1 MEKSLLNSYD
11 SPPGGCFMVQAL
23 DTSGINSTRLKVVS
37 RTANDGI
44 PQKDQQTSVPDDA
57 VSVSINVETAKSKV
71 YNRHMIMEGQPSEDN
86 ALLRDYVV
94 KLLEEQG
101 LAVKFTIDS
110 DRSVDF
116 NTMTP
121 EEARELISEDGYF
134 GIEKTSDRIVEF
146 AISSAGNDPAK
157 LDQIKAAVLDGF
169 RQAEEAFGGVLAD
182 ISYDTLDAIME
193 KLDKWA
199 DQTPNTETT
208 AA

>member
-1 MEKSLLNSYD
+1 
-11 SPPGGCFMVQAL
+11 MVQAL
-23 DTSGINSTRLKVVS
+23 DTSGITSTRLKVVS
-37 RTANDGI
+37 RAADDGI
-44 PQKDQQTSVPDDA
+44 SRKDQQTSVPDDA
-57 VSVSINVETAKSKV
+57 VSVSINGETSMSTV
-71 YNRHMIMEGQPSEDN
+71 YNRQMILEGQPAEDN
-86 ALLRDYVV
+86 AFLRDYVV

-110 DRSVDF
+110 DRTVDF

-134 GIEKTSDRIVEF
+134 GIEKTSGRIVDF
-146 AISSAGNDPAK
+146 AISAAGNDPAK
-157 LDQIKAAVLDGF
+157 LEQIKAAVLDGF

-182 ISYDTLDAIME
+182 ISYDTLDVIME

-199 DQTPNTETT
+199 DQTPDTETT

>member
-1 MEKSLLNSYD
+1 
-11 SPPGGCFMVQAL
+11 MVQAL
-23 DTSGINSTRLKVVS
+23 NTSGITSTRLKVVS
-37 RTANDGI
+37 RTADDGI
-44 PQKDQQTSVPDDA
+44 SRKEQQTSVPDDA
-57 VSVSINVETAKSKV
+57 VSVSINGETSMSTV
-71 YNRHMIMEGQPSEDN
+71 YNRQMILEGQPAEDN
-86 ALLRDYVV
+86 AFLRDYVV

-110 DRSVDF
+110 DRTVDF

-134 GIEKTSDRIVEF
+134 GIEKTSGRIVDF
-146 AISSAGNDPAK
+146 AISAAGNDPAK
-157 LDQIKAAVLDGF
+157 LEQIKAAVLDGF

-182 ISYDTLDAIME
+182 ISYDTLDVIME

-199 DQTPNTETT
+199 DQTPDTETT